1 MNDPLAALEQ
11 NITAEIAAQERMQRL
26 LDRQLA
32 ILTKGRSAELAAVLA
47 DAERA
52 VGESQGL
59 EAEREL
65 LLQRIASLLGVPAR
79 ELTLAKIEELG
90 GTGSTA
96 LTTRGSEL
104 KAQLDRIRESNR
116 RVQLLLRHSVHFI
129 DDLVALVSGGA
140 TDAAR
145 ARTYGRDGG
154 LDRPAPGALAA
165 EA

>member
-1 MNDPLAALEQ
+1 MNDPLALLEQ

-32 ILTKGRSAELAAVLA
+32 ILTKGKTAELSAVLA

-52 VGESQGL
+52 VAESQGL
-59 EAEREL
+59 EAERAL
-65 LLQRIASLLGVPAR
+65 LLQRIAALLGVPAR
-79 ELTLAKIEELG
+79 ELTLQKIEELAG
-90 GTGSTA
+90 SGSTA

-116 RVQLLLRHSVHFI
+116 RVQMLLRHSVHFI
-129 DDLVALVSGGA
+129 DDLVALVSGAA
-140 TDAAR
+140 TDSAR
-145 ARTYGRDGG
+145 ARTYTRDGG
-154 LDRPAPGALAA
+154 LDRPAPGALTA